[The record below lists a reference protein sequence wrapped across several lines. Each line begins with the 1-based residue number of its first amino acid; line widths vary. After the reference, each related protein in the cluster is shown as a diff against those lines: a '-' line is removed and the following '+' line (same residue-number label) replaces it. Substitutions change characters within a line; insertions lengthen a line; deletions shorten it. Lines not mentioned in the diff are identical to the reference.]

1 MITIS
6 DDSSTSQAIIFV
18 LYNRQA
24 ECLISYRGTY
34 LGRYALSDKGIGK
47 ADHRNSN
54 IRNTALM
61 LTNYFQVTDLATI
74 LIITP
79 DGEAV
84 NVFKGLTDLDTLSR
98 AIDAL
103 I

>member
-1 MITIS
+1 MLNFLQW
-6 DDSSTSQAIIFV
+6 D
-18 LYNRQA
+18 LN
-24 ECLISYRGTY
+24 
-34 LGRYALSDKGIGK
+34 LGRYALSGKGIGK
-47 ADHRNSN
+47 ADHRNSK

-84 NVFKGLTDLDTLSR
+84 NVFKELTDLDTLSR